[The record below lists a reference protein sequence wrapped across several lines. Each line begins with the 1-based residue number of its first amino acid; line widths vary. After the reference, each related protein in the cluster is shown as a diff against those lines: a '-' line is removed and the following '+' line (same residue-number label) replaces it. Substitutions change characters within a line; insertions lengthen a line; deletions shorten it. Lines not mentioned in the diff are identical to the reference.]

1 MDKIRHK
8 AGKLFNAIYDFGII
22 VKGIDGFIELA
33 AGVLLWVSPSL
44 AHSLL
49 MGVHN
54 ELLEGSAHHV
64 QQYVAQYIGRLDAQ
78 LAAAGLIFLII
89 FLISHGVI
97 KLALVYALLK
107 KIVQAYPVALVIL
120 GLFLVY
126 QIYVFVREPTIG
138 MALFSVLDAI
148 IIGLVWREYKLLL
161 SENMV

>member
-8 AGKLFNAIYDFGII
+8 AGDLFNTIYDLGII

-33 AGVLLWVSPSL
+33 AGILLWVSPSL
-44 AHSLL
+44 AHTLL

-54 ELLEGSAHHV
+54 ELLEGSVPHV
-64 QQYVAQYIGRLDAQ
+64 QQYIAQYVGRLDTQ
-78 LAAAGLIFLII
+78 LAAAGLTFLII

-107 KIVQAYPVALVIL
+107 KIVQAYPIALVIL

-126 QIYVFVREPTIG
+126 QVYVFIRAPTIG
-138 MALFSVLDAI
+138 MAFFSILDAA
-148 IIGLVWREYKLLL
+148 IIGLVWREYRLLL